1 MKRYKQWL
9 LCFLMMLGVAVLASP
24 ALAEE
29 TELSKVFQ
37 VYLSG
42 IDNRGELIEES
53 RTDANIIATVNM
65 ETKQILLVHIPR
77 DYYLDFPDGTKDKLS
92 INGFKGIR
100 SVMWSVGNLFKI
112 EIPYYARID
121 FGGFVELIDAIGGV
135 DVESDYEF
143 TTVHGGYH
151 IAEGMN
157 HLTGE
162 QALSFARE
170 RYSFNAGDRQRGRDQ
185 MILLEAIVN
194 QLSSGSALQN
204 LPTFLEATNNCL
216 ETNIPFNVI
225 LQMLQAQGEGV
236 QWNVIFTSVD
246 GTDSSLGDSY
256 VMEPDM
262 ESVEAAKALMQRV
275 MDGEILDQDTD
286 APNLIEGEGAI
297 DFGTKEMI
305 MKVQTALNDAGYD
318 CGIPDGVMGPQTQ
331 KAIKE
336 YQEANGLSVNGAIS
350 MQMAKLLGL
359 V

>member
-1 MKRYKQWL
+1 MKRYIQL
-9 LCFLMMLGVAVLASP
+9 LFCFLMMLGVAVMASP

-53 RTDANIIATVNM
+53 RTDANIIATVNT

-92 INGFKGIR
+92 INGFNGIR

-121 FGGFVELIDAIGGV
+121 FGGFVDLINAMGGV

-143 TTVHGGYH
+143 TTHEGYH
-151 IAEGMN
+151 FVEGMN

-170 RYSFNAGDRQRGRDQ
+170 RYAFSAGDRQRGRDQ

-194 QLSSGSALQN
+194 KLSSGSALQN

-236 QWNVIFTSVD
+236 QWNVTFTGVD

-262 ESVEAAKALMQRV
+262 ESVEAARTLMQRV
-275 MDGEILDQDTD
+275 MDGEILDQETD

-305 MKVQTALNDAGYD
+305 MKVQTALNNAGYD
-318 CGIPDGVMGPQTQ
+318 CGTPDGVIGPQTD

-336 YQEANGLSVNGAIS
+336 YQEANGLTVNGAIS
-350 MQMAKLLGL
+350 MQMVKLLGL